1 MRFVFGEY
9 ALDAGRRELSRAGAP
24 VAIEPQ
30 VFDLLLHL
38 IRNRDRMVSK
48 EDVLDAV
55 WNGRIV
61 SESSLTSR
69 VNAARKAVGDSGEEQ
84 RLIRTVARKG
94 FRFVAEVVEHGDAAA
109 PAQSSSRYGGYGK
122 SEFAYIEGRYFYYR
136 RSFLTGKKIT
146 RSVLDLRWND
156 ALGALSF
163 DEQLRYVSDAGV
175 AQITRYAGEVYMHL
189 DRVLMTLLSIDEG
202 EVRATMVNVPEKRA
216 TSSGTRKLRGVL
228 MTHGYPKSFYQPV
241 VSAVAIEQVPPEQET
256 APGGTMEPGHPDFDR
271 VERDLRLAEEHAVVM
286 TPLLARLP

>member
-1 MRFVFGEY
+1 MRFVFGAF
-9 ALDAGRRELSRAGAP
+9 ALDAGRRELSRAGVP

-38 IRNRDRMVSK
+38 VRHRDRMVSK
-48 EDVLDAV
+48 EDLLDAV
-55 WNGRIV
+55 WGGRIV

-84 RLIRTVARKG
+84 RLIRTVPRKG
-94 FRFVAEVVEHGDAAA
+94 FRFVAEVVEEGAATA
-109 PAQSSSRYGGYGK
+109 SHPSSRYGGYGK
-122 SEFAYIEGRYFYYR
+122 GEFAYIEGRYFCYR

-146 RSVLDLRWND
+146 RSVLDIRWND

-163 DEQLRYVSDAGV
+163 DERLRYVSDGGV
-175 AQITRYAGEVYMHL
+175 EQITHYAGEIHMHL

-202 EVRATMVNVPEKRA
+202 EVRAAMVNVPEKRA

-228 MTHGYPKSFYQPV
+228 LTHGYPKSFYQPV
-241 VSAVAIEQVPPEQET
+241 ISAVAIELASPEHSDVQGE
-256 APGGTMEPGHPDFDR
+256 TMEPGHPDFER